1 MSQWLSPDTT
11 FSSSPSMSKEGI
23 TPGRPPG
30 FLAPWLLLAAEVD
43 LQHGHQCLPDIL
55 CSFINSLNYL
65 AYVQMIPRGRYSFS
79 ILQSPLRSLLGMCI
93 KILNS
98 IDEHKR

>member
-1 MSQWLSPDTT
+1 MHAGLQSMSQWLSPDTT

-43 LQHGHQCLPDIL
+43 LQHVRVQAGTGH
-55 CSFINSLNYL
+55 
-65 AYVQMIPRGRYSFS
+65 PRRRRFRPS
-79 ILQSPLRSLLGMCI
+79 
-93 KILNS
+93 
-98 IDEHKR
+98 